1 MKLVGILSLVLI
13 GAVLGGCNLKEK
25 WVARERRH
33 GKLFRARSCPWS
45 AAVPRLE
52 FGRLRLLHRH
62 FGEGRRHPQRFL
74 FFIGPV

>member
-33 GKLFRARSCPWS
+33 GKLFRAR
-45 AAVPRLE
+45 
-52 FGRLRLLHRH
+52 
-62 FGEGRRHPQRFL
+62 GEGRRHPQRFL